1 MAGQLNIKDAE
12 TIRLARSLAK
22 AKRST
27 VTGVIKA
34 ALEREAREREFEIEA
49 KLARVNEIVAEFQR
63 NLPPEWRGKTSKEL
77 MDAIYDE
84 DGLPI

>member
-1 MAGQLNIKDAE
+1 MGVQLNIKDEA
-12 TIRLARSLAK
+12 TVRMAHDLAK
-22 AKRST
+22 AKGLT

-34 ALEREAREREFEIEA
+34 ALEREMRERAEDRERRLAEID
-49 KLARVNEIVAEFQR
+49 EIVAEFQR
-63 NLPPEWRGKTSKEL
+63 NMPPEWIGKTSKEL